1 MNLGGTLMKHTIDL
15 HHPDFQRTFLE
26 MMLLEELID
35 DYNAE
40 SIESLIVRGETHFPE
55 DPFFPAMRAYPLIRE
70 GEFGRARAVLEA
82 AGEKG
87 DHYMIHCLH
96 GVLSDDT
103 NFTFEAEQHFLRAVE
118 RYPDVPMVQR
128 AIAVHYFNR
137 KFYGEAG
144 LHLMHYVR
152 LAGFN
157 EETVPMLLEFFQAF
171 DEIPLEMNDE
181 LLKVAIG
188 YLNANPRNP
197 RAHSLYASICSH
209 RVEMLVKRLPEDNHQ
224 LDDETI
230 EMLLE
235 VEEHGMWSATYDDS
249 EDHMFRAMFADY
261 IDNVVLPNTSRLYV
275 YRLRLRYWY
284 HRLTHR
290 LTGGY
295 GDSMRSS

>member
-1 MNLGGTLMKHTIDL
+1 MKHTIDL
-15 HHPDFQRTFLE
+15 HNPDFQRTFLE
-26 MMLLEELID
+26 MMLLEELIE

-40 SIESLIVRGETHFPE
+40 AIETLIVRGETAFPN
-55 DPFFPAMRAYPLIRE
+55 DPFFSAMRAYPLIRE
-70 GEFGRARAVLEA
+70 GDFKQAKLVLETA
-82 AGEKG
+82 STLG
-87 DHYMIHCLH
+87 DHYLIHCLH
-96 GVLSDDT
+96 GALSEDSG
-103 NFTFEAEQHFLRAVE
+103 FLFEAEQHYCRAVE
-118 RYPDVPMVQR
+118 RYPDVPMTRR
-128 AIAVHYFNR
+128 ALAIHYFNR

-144 LHLMHYVR
+144 LHIMHYVR
-152 LAGFN
+152 LAGFS

-181 LLKVAIG
+181 LLKAAIG

-209 RVEMLVKRLPEDNHQ
+209 RVEMLVKRLPEDGQ

-230 EMLLE
+230 ATLLE

-249 EDHMFRAMFADY
+249 EDQMFRAMFADY
-261 IDNVVLPNTSRLYV
+261 IDNVVLPNTSRTYV

-295 GDSMRSS
+295 ADSMRQS